1 MSRLILVGKVNLN
14 SYRKKKS
21 MDKRKVCC
29 FCEKWESGGIESFL
43 HNVIRQMDLSRLEI
57 DIVAAQM
64 CESVFTADLKE
75 KGVKFY
81 ELSGSQRKLGQN
93 HRMFKQ
99 LLKERQYDVVHL
111 HIFQGLSLYYAY
123 LAKKVGVPV
132 RIAHSHNT
140 ALRQSRTRWL
150 KMLIHNAAKCF
161 LAKNVTD
168 YWACSSLAAEFM
180 FPKDV
185 VEKYEFIPNGI
196 DVDKFRFDNEVR
208 KEIRKNLDIEN
219 KFVIGNVGRLC
230 YQKNQEYLLEVFAKL
245 QSERSNSVLLLVGE
259 GQMKEGLQQQAKKL
273 GIADKV
279 IFYGVTDKVE
289 QLLWAMDLFVF
300 PSRFEGL
307 GIVVVEAQAT
317 GLPVVCSD
325 NVPDEAVVTDLVQKI
340 KLSNSADV
348 WAESILNCQATMDR
362 QAFNEQVRQSGF
374 AVADVADRIEKAYL
388 GL

>member
-1 MSRLILVGKVNLN
+1 MAGRVNLE
-14 SYRKKKS
+14 RKDV
-21 MDKRKVCC
+21 MDKRRVCC

-43 HNVIRQMDLSRLEI
+43 HNVIMEMDLSQLEI
-57 DIVAAQM
+57 DIVASQI

-81 ELSGSQRKLGQN
+81 ELSGSQRKLWQN
-93 HRMFKQ
+93 HKTFRQ
-99 LLKERQYDVVHL
+99 LLEKRQYDVVHL
-111 HIFQGLSLYYAY
+111 NIFQGFSLYYAY
-123 LAKKVGVPV
+123 LAKRYGVPI

-150 KMLIHNAAKCF
+150 KLLVHNAAKCF
-161 LAKNVTD
+161 LAKNATD
-168 YWACSSLAAEFM
+168 YWGCSKLAAEFM

-196 DVDKFRFDNEVR
+196 DVDKFRFDNKVR
-208 KEIRKNLDIEN
+208 EKIRKDLDIEN
-219 KFVIGNVGRLC
+219 KIVIGNVGRLC

-245 QSERSNSVLLLVGE
+245 QSQKPNSVLLLVGE
-259 GQMKEGLQQQAKKL
+259 GELKAELRQKAEKL

-307 GIVVVEAQAT
+307 GIAVVEAQAA
-317 GLPVVCSD
+317 GLPVICSD

-340 KLSNSADV
+340 KLSAGMDSWTEEILHSQNYADRLE
-348 WAESILNCQATMDR
+348 ANT
-362 QAFNEQVRQSGF
+362 QVQKSGF
-374 AVADVADRIEKAYL
+374 AVGDVSRRVEKTYL
-388 GL
+388 GLKN

>member
-1 MSRLILVGKVNLN
+1 M
-14 SYRKKKS
+14 
-21 MDKRKVCC
+21 CC

-75 KGVKFY
+75 KGVHFY

-93 HRMFKQ
+93 HKMFKQ

-123 LAKKVGVPV
+123 LAKKAGVPV

-150 KMLIHNAAKCF
+150 KMLIHNSAKCF
-161 LAKNVTD
+161 LAKNATD
-168 YWACSSLAAEFM
+168 FWACSRPAAEFM
-180 FPKDV
+180 FPQSVLEKK
-185 VEKYEFIPNGI
+185 KYEFIPNGI
-196 DVDKFRFDNEVR
+196 DIGRFRFDNELR
-208 KEIRKNLDIEN
+208 AKIRKDLDIEN

-230 YQKNQEYLLEVFAKL
+230 YQKNQEFLLEVFAKF
-245 QSERSNSVLLLVGE
+245 QSARPDSVLLLVGE
-259 GQMKEGLQQQAKKL
+259 GELKADLRQKAEKL
-273 GIADKV
+273 SIADKV

-289 QLLWAMDLFVF
+289 QLLWAMDVFVF

-307 GIVVVEAQAT
+307 GIAVVEAQAT
-317 GLPVVCSD
+317 GLSVVCSD
-325 NVPDEAVVTDLVQKI
+325 NVPNEAVVTDLVQKI
-340 KLSNSADV
+340 KLSAGMDSWTEEILHSQNYADRLE
-348 WAESILNCQATMDR
+348 ANT
-362 QAFNEQVRQSGF
+362 QVQKSGF
-374 AVADVADRIEKAYL
+374 AVGDVSRRVEKTYL
-388 GL
+388 GLKN